1 MATNR
6 SDENRVHQQV
16 SALVCSGLTKSYGGG
31 NGLFDFDL
39 QIARGE
45 VFGLI
50 GPNGSGKSTMIKLVM
65 DLIRAD
71 RGSVR
76 VFGLD
81 ARTRSLDVKRRI
93 GYIPG
98 ELPQFPGVSAR
109 YVVKLL
115 AGLRG
120 NVDDAYVDELASKL
134 KLDLDRKFEDLSHG
148 NKQKVAIIQA
158 FMHRPD
164 FYLLDEPTLGLDPLV
179 QRTFRNMVLEANSA
193 GATVLL
199 SSHVLSEVESICTQ
213 IGLLKQGRL
222 VRQGT
227 LDELRQLKTHRVELV
242 FHEAT
247 SIDSLAALAD
257 VRVVES
263 DGLRS
268 VLEVQGD
275 MSTLLAAVSPL
286 KPREFDSRELTLEEV
301 FYAEF

>member
-1 MATNR
+1 MIEPKLKN
-6 SDENRVHQQV
+6 EPGV
-16 SALVCSGLTKSYGGG
+16 ALFSNALTKSYGSG
-31 NGLFDFDL
+31 NGLFDFTL
-39 QIARGE
+39 QIHTSE
-45 VFGLI
+45 IFGLI

-71 RGSVR
+71 SGEIH
-76 VFGLD
+76 VFGMS
-81 ARTRSLDVKRRI
+81 TRHKSVEVKKRI

-98 ELPQFPGVSAR
+98 ELAQFPGVSAR
-109 YVVKLL
+109 YVVNLL

-120 NVDDAYVDELASKL
+120 GVDKAYIEELADQL
-134 KLDLDRKFEDLSHG
+134 KLDLDRKFQDLSHG

-179 QRTFRNMVLEANSA
+179 QRTFRELVLRENER

-222 VRQGT
+222 VRKGT
-227 LDELRQLKTHRVELV
+227 LDELRQLKAHRVEISFSNAIHYEDIANLPGV
-242 FHEAT
+242 RNIE
-247 SIDSLAALAD
+247 IDGS
-257 VRVVES
+257 RVS
-263 DGLRS
+263 F
-268 VLEVQGD
+268 EVQGE
-275 MSTLLAAVSPL
+275 MTALIQALAPL
-286 KPREFDSRELTLEEV
+286 KPRELDSRELTLEEV